1 MAVIK
6 RFSTVRQGGIVFT
19 GNTLGLAPAVSSSGG
34 FAGSI
39 AVFTFLDTS
48 LQVSGFPA
56 GTTFVPDSV
65 KLDYIAQ
72 PGLNPETGFAVKN
85 LNPGEST
92 VVEFTV
98 TVN

>member
-39 AVFTFLDTS
+39 AVFTSLDAS

-56 GTTFVPDSV
+56 GTT
-65 KLDYIAQ
+65 LDYTKNGSA
-72 PGLNPETGFAVKN
+72 AVVVTLTSGKN
-85 LNPGEST
+85 KT
-92 VVEFTV
+92 KD
-98 TVN
+98 